1 MRIRKTVTAMF
12 IAGMMVIIPASKAL
26 AGTEGPM
33 GPIGQWRQDDVG
45 WWYQY
50 PNSNYPANMWGYIN
64 GLWYHFGPTGY
75 MDTGWFTEN
84 GIQYYLDPVNGDM
97 YHDRQEIINGITYSF
112 DSSGAA
118 TMVNSYKAPVVIPP
132 EEEKSDLHKA
142 VDMMCDDVLAAII
155 NPAMND
161 YQKLS
166 SIYAWVRRNF
176 SYGGHS
182 ETRDW
187 VYEAYQG
194 FRRHRGDC
202 YTYFA
207 VTQALLTRAGYPSI
221 EVIRYTDND
230 HYWNLTQCDGQ
241 WYHFDTTPRAAGGT
255 FCLLTDAQM
264 LAYSAAHRG
273 CFAFDQSLYPP
284 TP

>member
-1 MRIRKTVTAMF
+1 MRKRKKVTAML
-12 IAGMMVIIPASKAL
+12 L
-26 AGTEGPM
+26 AGLVLMGSVNTAWAGTAGPL
-33 GPIGQWRQDDVG
+33 GAVGKWRQDETG

-50 PNSNYPANMWGYIN
+50 PDSRYPADMWGYID
-64 GLWYHFGPTGY
+64 GYWYHFGPTGY
-75 MDTGWFTEN
+75 MDTGWYTEN
-84 GIQYYLDPVNGDM
+84 GIQYFLDPVYGAM
-97 YHDRQEIINGITYSF
+97 YQNRQEVINGYTYSF
-112 DSSGAA
+112 DQSGAA
-118 TMVNSYKAPVVIPP
+118 SRVNNYKSPVVIPP
-132 EEEKSDLHKA
+132 EDQKTELEKT
-142 VDMMCDDVLAAII
+142 VDMMCDDILSRII
-155 NPAMND
+155 YDGMND

-166 SIYAWVRRNF
+166 SIYSWIRGNF

-187 VYEAYQG
+187 VYEAFQG
-194 FRRHRGDC
+194 LRRHRGDC
-202 YTYFA
+202 YTYFSVA
-207 VTQALLTRAGYPSI
+207 QALLTRAGYPSI

-264 LAYSAAHRG
+264 LAYSVSHRG